1 MRDDIY
7 SLLEDLDDEDSIE
20 FSQWTT
26 TDRSNFIHRKE
37 TIPNYIDLV
46 EAQLKDL
53 TRHSFI
59 AKNSLHI
66 LSPVKNSWDPQE
78 HFFWVTLPKITPSLF
93 RMRSRA
99 LIGQISNVRFILQ

>member
-1 MRDDIY
+1 MAAVWIRPCHIY

-26 TDRSNFIHRKE
+26 TDRSNLIHRKE

-59 AKNSLHI
+59 AKNQSRYLKSGKEQ
-66 LSPVKNSWDPQE
+66 LAPTE
-78 HFFWVTLPKITPSLF
+78 ALF
-93 RMRSRA
+93 LGDFAENYSFVVVVVVN
-99 LIGQISNVRFILQ
+99 LF